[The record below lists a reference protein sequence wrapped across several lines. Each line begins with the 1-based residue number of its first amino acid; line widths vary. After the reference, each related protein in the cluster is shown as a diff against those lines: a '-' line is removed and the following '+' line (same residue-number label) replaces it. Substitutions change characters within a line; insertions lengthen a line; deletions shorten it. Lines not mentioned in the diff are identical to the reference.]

1 MAGFS
6 FKSLCKAVSD
16 QLSMQCNVVNL
27 TANYLNFRFLFYIS
41 DKAKVTQ
48 EVEWNIPNGTPGDV
62 VPIVTENGWKFLRL
76 WKIDNK
82 YNFTKNSRHKKPLR

>member
-6 FKSLCKAVSD
+6 FKSLCKAIND

-27 TANYLNFRFLFYIS
+27 TAHCFNFRSLFYIS
-41 DKAKVTQ
+41 AKAKVTL

-62 VPIVTENGWKFLRL
+62 VPIVTKNGWKLF
-76 WKIDNK
+76 K
-82 YNFTKNSRHKKPLR
+82 TMKNW